1 MGNANKDKEENHV
14 VSLLSEQII
23 KIEITDK
30 EFNPGDYVK
39 WKPDWH
45 VHRDWGVYS

>member
-1 MGNANKDKEENHV
+1 MGNVNKDKGGNYV

-30 EFNPGDYVK
+30 EFNSGDYVK
-39 WKPDWH
+39 WKPD
-45 VHRDWGVYS
+45 